1 MIVIGDS
8 GPLISLAV
16 IDKLAILEQL
26 YGELYIPLGV
36 WQEIAQYIEFFNIPA
51 ILSYKDKIV
60 NLQQPNQ
67 FIELMNSGESEAVS
81 LYNEMNADFL
91 LIDDKAA
98 RSVAEAFSVRCIGT
112 LAVLIQSLEQGL
124 TENLR
129 PLFISL
135 LNAKRFYKKSLLNA
149 ILAEYGEQLL

>member
-16 IDKLAILEQL
+16 IDKLAVLEKL
-26 YGELYIPLGV
+26 YGEIYIPPAV
-36 WQEIAQYIEFFNIPA
+36 WQEIAQYIDVFDIPA

-60 NLQQPNQ
+60 NLQHPNS
-67 FIELMNSGESEAVS
+67 FIDLMDEGESEAVS
-81 LYNEMNADFL
+81 LYQELHADFL

-98 RSVAEAFSVRCIGT
+98 RSVAETFSVRCIGT

-124 TENLR
+124 VTNLR
-129 PLFISL
+129 PLFIDL
-135 LNAKRFYKKSLLNA
+135 LDAKRFYKKSLLNA
-149 ILAEYGEQLL
+149 ILAQYGEQAL